1 MQTKHGTVRW
11 HIYGEDFWQ
20 QACIAQYLA
29 AYIKSCLECKKR
41 KHGTCNA
48 TRNNKMKHFAC
59 TVSMAL
65 QQTSFTKCYIE
76 DQHKIIAEKLYF
88 KPRKRIYSGCL
99 GTAVSQSCLYF
110 YETLFSGTF
119 AFIRGTFDCERCIK
133 FMSVIVSTS
142 DRLWRQSP
150 KIQLGPRTGG
160 VEPEKKKLGPGI
172 LNIYD
177 GSVRFVSFIYIWR

>member
-1 MQTKHGTVRW
+1 MAHIWRGLLTAGMHGAIFGCLYRVMLGMQ
-11 HIYGEDFWQ
+11 
-20 QACIAQYLA
+20 
-29 AYIKSCLECKKR
+29 KKR

-65 QQTSFTKCYIE
+65 QRTSFTKCYIE

-88 KPRKRIYSGCL
+88 KPRKRIYTCCL
-99 GTAVSQSCLYF
+99 GTVVSQSCLYF

-119 AFIRGTFDCERCIK
+119 ALIRGTFDCERCIK
-133 FMSVIVSTS
+133 FMSLIVSTS

-150 KIQLGPRTGG
+150 KMQLGPRTGG
-160 VEPEKKKLGPGI
+160 VEPEKKKVGTRYSEHL
-172 LNIYD
+172 
-177 GSVRFVSFIYIWR
+177 